1 MSVSPQNAHVEI
13 LIPKVMAL
21 GDGVLGHEGGDF
33 KGGIS
38 ALTEEIPLFLLP
50 CDNTMRR
57 HQL

>member
-21 GDGVLGHEGGDF
+21 GDGVLGHEGGAF

-38 ALTEEIPLFLLP
+38 ALTEEIPLLLLP

>member
-21 GDGVLGHEGGDF
+21 GDGVLGHEGGAF